1 MNKTPLFI
9 ADLRSGTNIA
19 VGTACTMSP
28 HSDCYPGTVS
38 KIVSAK
44 CVEVQEDDWK
54 IVKGSEH
61 DGSAEYEYS
70 PNTNNP
76 RLRVR
81 LTKRGWRTKCGLRVG
96 FGARRRYYDPS
107 F

>member
-9 ADLRSGTNIA
+9 ADPRSGTNIA
-19 VGTACTMSP
+19 VGTPCTMS
-28 HSDCYPGTVS
+28 SYDCYPGTIS

-54 IVKGSEH
+54 IVKGSEQ
-61 DGSAEYEYS
+61 DGSAEYKYF

-76 RLRVR
+76 HRRVR
-81 LTKRGWRTKCGLRVG
+81 LTKRGWRTKCGLRVA
-96 FGARRRYYDPS
+96 FGARRRYRVS
-107 F
+107 EII